1 MNIPRPLA
9 ALGAAG
15 AIALA
20 APAGLAHADTVQPRA
35 AGDFIYFNNTAGQ
48 LALIDPPS
56 SECLPIDG
64 QGYAGPVSNQTDNL
78 AIVFLLPGCIGP
90 SFAVFPG
97 RTTFTPFPEFA
108 SVAFSAS

>member
-35 AGDFIYFNNTAGQ
+35 TGVFTYFDDATGQ
-48 LALIDPPS
+48 QTLIDPPDS
-56 SECLPIDG
+56 TCLPIDG
-64 QGYAGPVSNQTDNL
+64 QGYAGPVSNLTGNL

-90 SFAVFPG
+90 SFAVLPG
-97 RTTFTPFPEFA
+97 QTTYTPLPEFA
-108 SVAFSAS
+108 SVAFPAN